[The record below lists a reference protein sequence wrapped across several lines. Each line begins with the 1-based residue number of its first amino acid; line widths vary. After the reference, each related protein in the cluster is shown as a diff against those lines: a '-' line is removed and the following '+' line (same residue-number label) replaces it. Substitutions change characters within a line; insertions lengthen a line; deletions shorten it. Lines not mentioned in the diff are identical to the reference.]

1 MDWKKIG
8 SALGLSGD
16 FSEEDV
22 LIKLT
27 ERNRAPVGPS
37 GGTGRLVPDQQTG
50 GIDTSALS
58 GDMKTLAESFN
69 QQFSG
74 IRQQL
79 SEQARVNM
87 LGNLMN
93 QQFAEIQGLLTN
105 SQEQVRTAQATALT
119 EQLTNT
125 SGKKYALPATIQDKL
140 RTQLLSESP
149 DKVDLKDVIAM
160 FSELT
165 EKGLVPLNEQTVGNP
180 QAGEE
185 QQPAAQGATTNDP
198 QGEFLKFAEQL
209 QKDNPKLSDTDA
221 FEQAAVEHA
230 DLYNKA
236 YRNAAFIEGAVR

>member
-58 GDMKTLAESFN
+58 GDARTLAESFN
-69 QQFSG
+69 AQFAS
-74 IRQQL
+74 L
-79 SEQARVNM
+79 SEKIQTNQRNAL
-87 LGNLMN
+87 LGNLMT
-93 QQFAEIQGLLTN
+93 QQFNQLSELLEG
-105 SQEQVRTAQATALT
+105 SQAQVRTAQATALS
-119 EQLTNT
+119 EKLTNT
-125 SGKKYALPATIQDKL
+125 AGKKFALPATIQDKL
-140 RTQLLSESP
+140 RTQLLSDSP
-149 DKVDLKDVIAM
+149 DNVPLNDVVAM

-165 EKGLVPLNEQTVGNP
+165 EKGLVPLNEQTTGNP

-185 QQPAAQGATTNDP
+185 QQPAAQGATTSDP

-209 QKDNPKLSDTDA
+209 QKDNPQLSDTDA